1 MAQRFVAD
9 FTSPNRTVYASPPV
23 GGSGYG
29 FARSIASLI
38 PTQNL
43 RHSLSALEMLRIS
56 LYGPPNR
63 RKQPER
69 YVQLRLNFSE
79 ILKWTIDKKEYCRY
93 YFYVT
98 VHSLFVFSVEIF

>member
-1 MAQRFVAD
+1 VWGKK
-9 FTSPNRTVYASPPV
+9 TSSNRTVYASPPV

-43 RHSLSALEMLRIS
+43 RHSLAALKMLRIF
-56 LYGPPNR
+56 LFGPPNR

-69 YVQLRLNFSE
+69 YVQYRPKIFLKIMLNGF
-79 ILKWTIDKKEYCRY
+79 TIN
-93 YFYVT
+93 
-98 VHSLFVFSVEIF
+98 